1 MPAVIPLQLGAL
13 LSPFALQA
21 FQRKENQAMLEFAAV
36 WGRMPTMLRPADHN
50 GFTLVELA
58 VSLVVIGLLIGLGT
72 AMVGPLMGAIKVRE
86 SRESLGAAVESINS
100 WASSNNRL
108 PDTTNV
114 SGIVRSPSDAWGRD
128 FIYLYDANL
137 APGSATKDTIC
148 GRKTATLTL
157 MDSATGATIPNVAY
171 IIFSQGDDAAS
182 NTTLT
187 SGTLTPAPASPPT
200 IAAAGYVAAGDV
212 ATVTSDTG
220 GDLVRWV
227 TLDELRTKIGC
238 QGAQLRVVN
247 NELPY
252 ANASSAY
259 AANITAEGGV
269 PFTAGGSYRWCI
281 QATGIAAPASKP
293 MFTDADGTTAIPF
306 SADCANYAEGSWEGA
321 DYITVNLS
329 LVTQSAK
336 AYTCILTSPP
346 SPPPN
351 PTAWSEVGA
360 GWLSGA
366 TYSLSST
373 VVVGTAA
380 YTCKQPHTASATNQP
395 ASGTSW
401 RDYWTRTGSAWASGT
416 AYIAPPATSSFTIFV
431 RDNNDTAGAND
442 NIASKS
448 FVLTV
453 NPQ

>member
-1 MPAVIPLQLGAL
+1 
-13 LSPFALQA
+13 
-21 FQRKENQAMLEFAAV
+21 MLEFAAV
-36 WGRMPTMLRPADHN
+36 SGRIATMQRPADTN

-72 AMVGPLMGAIKVRE
+72 SMVGPLMSAIKVRE
-86 SRESLGAAVESINS
+86 SRENLAAAVESINS
-100 WASSNNRL
+100 WASSNNRV
-108 PDTTNV
+108 PDTANV
-114 SGIVRSPSDAWGRD
+114 ASVVRSPSDAWGRN
-128 FIYLYDANL
+128 FIYLYDTNL
-137 APGSATKDTIC
+137 APGSATKNTIC
-148 GRKTATLTL
+148 GRKTTTL
-157 MDSATGATIPNVAY
+157 MLTDSTTGATIPNVAY
-171 IIFSQGDDAAS
+171 VIFSLGDDAES

-200 IAAAGYVAAGDV
+200 ITAASYVATGDA
-212 ATVTSDTG
+212 ATVTSDTDD
-220 GDLVRWV
+220 DLVRWV

-259 AANITAEGGV
+259 AANISAEGGV

-281 QATGIAAPASKP
+281 QAAGIAAPASKP
-293 MFTDADGTTAIPF
+293 IFTDADGTTAIPF
-306 SADCANYAEGSWEGA
+306 SADCATYAEGLWEGA
-321 DYITVNLS
+321 DSITVNLS

-336 AYTCILTSPP
+336 AYTCLQTSPP

-360 GWLSGA
+360 AWLNGA

-380 YTCKQPHTASATNQP
+380 YTCKQPHTASAANQP

-431 RDNNDTAGAND
+431 RDNNDTTGAND
-442 NIASKS
+442 NIASKA